1 MIYSQEIPGAL
12 GGSQFYL
19 ATNSSRISPLLL
31 REMRLLDRARA
42 RAHAVSL
49 FTVVKL

>member
-19 ATNSSRISPLLL
+19 AANSSRISPLLL
-31 REMRLLDRARA
+31 RETRLLDRARA
-42 RAHAVSL
+42 RARSL